1 MTVYADQWA
10 LDETGDGEAVNQAG
24 GVEVVDAAG
33 ATVMVA
39 ESDLTGPVE
48 KMTVAELVA
57 FAQVK
62 YGKTLSGKLGRK
74 VLLDEVVGLVG
85 AVDIGG

>member
-1 MTVYADQWA
+1 MV
-10 LDETGDGEAVNQAG
+10 
-24 GVEVVDAAG
+24 
-33 ATVMVA
+33 VA
-39 ESDLTGPVE
+39 ESDLTGPAE

-74 VLLDEVVGLVG
+74 VLLDEVVGMAG
-85 AVDIGG
+85 RI